1 MTKIHTKPPYR
12 ADHVGSLIRP
22 EPLLVAREKFTK
34 GEMDRAALT
43 ALEDDC
49 IRDVVK
55 LQENAGL
62 QGISDGEFRRRVWYA
77 DFLCGFDN
85 VREAGMMLEVE
96 VTGADGVVSRN
107 KLNGMEITGPLRR
120 SHPIQVPSFEFLKS
134 VTTRNPKVCIP
145 SPSMMHFRGGRDA
158 IDRTAYP
165 DLDLFWAD
173 LAKAYRVEI
182 ADLVARGCTY
192 LQLDDT
198 NLAYLCD
205 DSFRAA
211 VKAIGE
217 DPDALPATY
226 CGVINEAIRGLPE
239 NVSVCVH
246 LCRGNARKGGVAAGG
261 VARGGY
267 EPVAEALFGTL
278 AVDGYFLEYDDDRSG
293 DFMPLRHLPKG
304 KKVVLGLVTTK
315 NPALETKDDLKR
327 RIDEAAKVVPLEQL
341 CLSPQCGFSSGVG
354 RKGLNI
360 DDEAR
365 KLERVVETALD
376 VWGEL

>member
-1 MTKIHTKPPYR
+1 
-12 ADHVGSLIRP
+12 
-22 EPLLVAREKFTK
+22 
-34 GEMDRAALT
+34 
-43 ALEDDC
+43 
-49 IRDVVK
+49 
-55 LQENAGL
+55 
-62 QGISDGEFRRRVWYA
+62 
-77 DFLCGFDN
+77 
-85 VREAGMMLEVE
+85 VE

-120 SHPIQVPSFEFLKS
+120 SYPIQVPSFEFLKS

-217 DPDALPATY
+217 DPDALPMTY
-226 CGVINEAIRGLPE
+226 CGVINEAIRDLPE

-354 RKGLNI
+354 RKSLNI